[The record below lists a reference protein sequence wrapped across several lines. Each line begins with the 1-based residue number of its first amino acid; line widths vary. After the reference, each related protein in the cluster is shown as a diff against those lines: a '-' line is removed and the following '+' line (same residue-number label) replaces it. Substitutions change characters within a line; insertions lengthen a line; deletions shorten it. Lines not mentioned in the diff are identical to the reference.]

1 MHHELTRALATDR
14 QRSLLEDAV
23 SASRHRRRARTWRP
37 WGSDRRS
44 PILARLSIALRHP
57 AL

>member
-14 QRSLLEDAV
+14 QRSLLEDAARV
-23 SASRHRRRARTWRP
+23 SRHRP

-44 PILARLSIALRHP
+44 PILARLSIALRRP